1 MFKIAIV
8 GRPNVGKSTFFNRI
22 VGKKK
27 AIVSNISGLTQDRQY
42 SKAKLLD
49 LEFELIDTA
58 GIEGV
63 FEDKNSNN
71 YIFQTKE
78 AIKEA
83 DLIIFMTDVSTGILP
98 LDYLLSKNIRK
109 FEKQIIHIANK
120 ADMNKKQF
128 NLDEVKKI
136 GFGDALLVS
145 SEHNIGFNDL
155 YYCLHSIIE
164 KKDTL
169 KKPKLDIISDHEKEN
184 KKIKVSFIG
193 KPNTGKSTLIN
204 KIIGKDRL
212 ITGQKPGLTRDSI
225 ETLFVKNKVEYVL
238 TDTAGMRKKSS
249 ITNIIEKKSV
259 NQSLSSIRDSD
270 ICVLLVDA
278 TQKIQK
284 QDLLIANRVLDSGR
298 GLIVVLS
305 KWDLI
310 TEKIKTK
317 LSIERKIKYSLS
329 QAKDVKVI
337 KISAIN
343 GFGLYNLIDAISNT
357 YDLLSKRIST
367 STLNKWFFS
376 RTSQNPAPLAS
387 GKVNSLKYISQIGIK
402 PPSFLIF
409 CSYPK
414 KIPISY
420 SKYINNCL
428 KKDFNFSGLPIKLIF
443 KKSDNPF
450 KNKS

>member
-22 VGKKK
+22 VGEKK

-42 SKAKLLD
+42 SRAKLLD

-58 GIEGV
+58 GVEGL
-63 FEDKNSNN
+63 FEDRNLNN

-78 AIKEA
+78 AIKDA

-98 LDYLLSKNIRK
+98 LDYTISKSIRK
-109 FEKQIIHIANK
+109 FNKKIIHIANK
-120 ADMNKKQF
+120 ADIRKQKL

-155 YYCLHSIIE
+155 YYSLNSIILKKQHSIKNEINS
-164 KKDTL
+164 
-169 KKPKLDIISDHEKEN
+169 ISSNKKEN
-184 KKIKVSFIG
+184 KKIKVCFIG

-212 ITGQKPGLTRDSI
+212 ITGEKPGLTRDSI
-225 ETLFVKNKVEYVL
+225 ETPFFKDEVEYVL
-238 TDTAGMRKKSS
+238 TDTAGMRKKSK
-249 ITNIIEKKSV
+249 IIHIIEKKSV

-270 ICVLLVDA
+270 ICLLLIDA
-278 TQKIQK
+278 NHNIQK

-298 GLIVVLS
+298 GLIIVLS

-310 TEKIKTK
+310 EDKKNIKHFIDDKIKH
-317 LSIERKIKYSLS
+317 SLS
-329 QAKDVKVI
+329 QTKDVKVV
-337 KISAIN
+337 KISAIT
-343 GFGLYNLIDAISNT
+343 GFGINNLINEISNI
-357 YDLLSKRIST
+357 YDLLGKRIST

-376 RTSQNPAPLAS
+376 TISQNPAPLVS
-387 GKVNSLKYISQIGIK
+387 GKVNSLKYISQVGIK
-402 PPSFLIF
+402 PPSFIIF

-414 KIPISY
+414 KIPKSY
-420 SKYINNCL
+420 SKYIYNCL
-428 KKDFNFSGLPIKLIF
+428 KKDFSFSGLPIKVIF
-443 KKSDNPF
+443 KKSNNPY
-450 KNKS
+450 KN